1 MVGRVCCCLCIYSVR
16 VSRLTRDCCLC
27 FQEEVAP
34 EVGRMSCIELPR
46 PGNILCGKPKEGDIS
61 CQLLLGTSAS
71 SVESETFAS
80 YASHKRTDEPREV
93 TLDFYTEDGVQQ
105 KLVVEENLR
114 VLDLCQLLT
123 LKFNVARSHTWTLV
137 EQLTSLGIE
146 RSLEDHEDVLQVYAG
161 WNHWKGGPENK
172 FIFKQDFRKY
182 EFFRTPQQFFPL
194 SMLDLGSSIECL
206 SESADL
212 AKFVTLQNI
221 LSNGEKSPTVQSLLW
236 CREPG
241 KDSWKRLFFRIE
253 GHTLCFASASY
264 AKDEKQQLWPFR
276 DLSEYEIYT
285 PIEKSCTTP
294 TSYSFCL
301 KNSVCPEEDSRNLLW
316 LSCESERHRR
326 CWIVALRLAK
336 YGRKIREN
344 YKELQ
349 SRHSDCALDS
359 EDGGITNPM
368 ELLSDYT
375 PMKPRVAMDFTGSQS
390 RIVDDPKEAKA
401 IAAAEGHTW
410 KRRLPCCRAPSG
422 AGGKEQEPSP
432 TARPALEFGVHALQP
447 WFYSGMS
454 RDEATHLLT
463 KYGTVDGVF
472 LVRESRR
479 NPGSFVL
486 SYVYNHKVHHCQIFP
501 VEEKDQLCYSLDNG
515 RTKFYDLLQL
525 VEFYQLN
532 LGSLPTKLTHFLVHR
547 PRTNGQI
554 N

>member
-1 MVGRVCCCLCIYSVR
+1 
-16 VSRLTRDCCLC
+16 
-27 FQEEVAP
+27 
-34 EVGRMSCIELPR
+34 MSCIELPR
-46 PGNILCGKPKEGDIS
+46 PSNLLSVNPLCGKPKDGDIS
-61 CQLLLGTSAS
+61 YQLLLGTSAS
-71 SVESETFAS
+71 SVESDAFS
-80 YASHKRTDEPREV
+80 PYASQKNSTDHPQEV
-93 TLDFYTEDGVQQ
+93 TLTFYTEDGSQQ
-105 KLVVEENLR
+105 RLVVEENLR
-114 VLDLCQLLT
+114 VLDLCQLLA
-123 LKFNVARSHTWTLV
+123 LKFNVARSHTWTLI

-146 RSLEDHEDVLQVYAG
+146 RSLEDHEDILQVYAL
-161 WNHWKGGPENK
+161 WNHQKEGSGSGNK
-172 FIFKQDFRKY
+172 FLFKQDFCKY

-194 SMLDLGSSIECL
+194 SMLDLGSVPLDCL
-206 SESADL
+206 SESPDL

-221 LSNGEKSPTVQSLLW
+221 LSNGEKSPVVQSLLW
-236 CREPG
+236 CKEPG

-253 GHTLCFASASY
+253 GSTLCVSSASY
-264 AKDEKQQLWPFR
+264 SSKDTKQQPLWPFR
-276 DLSEYEIYT
+276 DLKEYEIYT
-285 PIEKSCTTP
+285 PIENRSNATP

-301 KNSVCPEEDSRNLLW
+301 KNSICPEEDSRNLLW
-316 LSCESERHRR
+316 FCCETEKHRQ

-336 YGRKIREN
+336 YGRRIREN
-344 YKELQ
+344 YKEVQ
-349 SRHSDCALDS
+349 SRHIDS
-359 EDGGITNPM
+359 PVGSIDSGMSNSADS
-368 ELLSDYT
+368 LLSDYT

-390 RIVDDPKEAKA
+390 RIVEDPREAKA

-410 KRRLPCCRAPSG
+410 KRRLPCCRAPGST
-422 AGGKEQEPSP
+422 QQSVSSSP
-432 TARPALEFGVHALQP
+432 TARPAMEFGVHAIQP

-501 VEEKDQLCYSLDNG
+501 VDEKDQLCYSLDNG

-547 PRTNGQI
+547 PRSNGQPE
-554 N
+554 